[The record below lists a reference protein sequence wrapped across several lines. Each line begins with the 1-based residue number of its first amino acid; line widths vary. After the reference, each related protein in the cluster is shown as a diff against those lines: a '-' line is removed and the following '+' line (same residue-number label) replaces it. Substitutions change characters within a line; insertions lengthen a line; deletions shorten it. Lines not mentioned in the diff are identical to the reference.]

1 MNIILNAL
9 ILGSF
14 FITVISLF
22 PPLSIVFP
30 MYKLKKTR
38 GNTPRERVIINM
50 LAMLIIGVFIFFNV
64 IDWGILV
71 LYIVFSI
78 PELLYYLIQKF
89 KPSIPVFDRI
99 SISSLIMFFIMLV
112 VFKYIFNEPGLDLEK
127 VKELYKNTKEVSQ
140 EDLNVIFGYIK
151 RNAYL
156 IIFIYAYLSNYLAN
170 WAKFPRIFNEWQ
182 LNYLWTIPYLIF
194 FGLNYVYPDSII
206 YSNGEKIMKVIFIG
220 YGVKA
225 VKCIAETFT
234 GKKKIAKLIAVLGLL
249 LSPTTVFIV
258 GVFRS
263 LLS

>member
-14 FITVISLF
+14 FITIISLF

-30 MYKLKKTR
+30 MYKLKKTS
-38 GNTPRERVIINM
+38 GNTPKERVFINI
-50 LAMLIIGVFIFFNV
+50 LALLIIGIFIFFGV

-71 LYIVFSI
+71 LYLVFSI
-78 PELLYYLIQKF
+78 PELLYYLIQKVR
-89 KPSIPVFDRI
+89 PSIPVFDRI
-99 SISSLIMFFIMLV
+99 SISSLIMFFIMLI

-127 VKELYKNTKEVSQ
+127 VQELYKNTKEVSQ
-140 EDLNVIFGYIK
+140 EDLIMIFGYIK
-151 RNAYL
+151 RNAYV
-156 IIFIYAYLSNYLAN
+156 IIFIYAYLSNYLAY
-170 WAKFPRIFNEWQ
+170 WAKSSKIFNGWHI
-182 LNYLWTIPYLIF
+182 NYLWLIPYLIF
-194 FGLNYVYPDSII
+194 FGLNYVYPDNII
-206 YSNGEKIMKVIFIG
+206 YSNGEKIMKVIFVG

-225 VKCIAETFT
+225 IKCIVETFT
-234 GKKKIAKLIAVLGLL
+234 GKRKIAKLITGLALL